1 MKKRILSLFLA
12 LAMMTGSA
20 GMYSSDVYAASNV
33 AQGKTVTAST
43 VEVLVPDNTADKV
56 ADGSTDTR
64 WSSEKMKE
72 AGITD
77 ADAQTAQWLVMDL
90 TAEKT
95 TVSEIKIS
103 FFKKVW
109 ATKYQIQ
116 TADTNTD
123 ITEWETVKS
132 VERASGSLSDNP
144 VDTFT
149 DVTSLKRYV
158 RFYFEKINVNA
169 GGTGVSVTEISILG
183 TQEGTVTPETPK
195 LNIVGSTLD
204 HVISD
209 NGTYSE
215 WNIGERDVVV
225 LVKDANGSKKNQ
237 TVTVEDHSSNYPKE
251 WFPTVTEQN
260 EKPEVIPT
268 IQEWYGYEG
277 DFTLTADSKIIIND
291 AAKVGL
297 DKIAE
302 NMQADVEE
310 ISGITLDI
318 KKGTKSGGA
327 NDIYIE
333 SMTDAD
339 QYALGEEGYLMVT
352 NENGIQI
359 YAPTYTGC
367 IYGTITVEQIL
378 WMAEDH
384 VSVPKGIMR
393 DYPSYEVRGVK
404 LDIARTPYRYQQ
416 LEDYAKIMLWY
427 KMNEYDLHIND
438 NDNANIQGA
447 TTQSH
452 AGFHRLESETFP
464 SMKSET
470 KHVGIPASTVNADYY
485 NNNEDYQGNP
495 VYTKA
500 QWRDLAQ
507 MTEDYGM
514 YLLTE
519 IDLPAHSLLYNKYA
533 DENPDNIDWL
543 EGGIKYTGAPVVSWG
558 SQTDGGIELLDL
570 TGANADRALKFAKAL
585 WEEYTSGDEP
595 TIYGDIVHIGADEYW
610 VHNTET
616 HNEFAK
622 FADEMRKVIQKNL
635 GEDTKIRMWGAG
647 TSSFATASAVLGMT
661 SSELAEQY
669 QLDIWSTGYDN
680 AAQRI
685 AEGYQVVNCRDAY
698 MYGNPGRTR
707 RDLPNAEYLFNDWN
721 PTIFGGGNPLL
732 GEPNLLGAKAVI
744 WGDQSQ
750 EGMTEK
756 DVHQR
761 VLQAIAIVSEKTWN
775 GTDAEDTFAEWEI
788 RKSHLAEGPGTEIA
802 MKVESASSLVLDYD
816 FENISE
822 DGKTIYDAS
831 GNGYNGTV
839 TGATVEDGWM
849 TFDGKSLIETPLK
862 TLSYP
867 YTVSFDLKLSEKDG
881 AANTKESSLFS
892 GYDGRIQV
900 AGFNGKL
907 SADVNYFTRDFG
919 YTVPADETEKEITI
933 VGTFQGTKVYVDGK
947 LVTFLSQKTDG
958 DGLQGQVTTL
968 YSSVLLPLEK
978 IGQDFHGQ
986 MANLKVYNKAF
997 SVEEVAAAFA
1007 GTDDGKVNVAQNTH
1021 AGSSSHRSGDAFD
1034 DAEQRTRVSMKAID
1048 GDAFIVKAN
1057 AADRPDE
1064 NGASSDIYSYW
1075 KGDHA
1080 DSALTIDLG
1089 VERQISELGIQWCYG
1104 AKGRDMNI
1112 LTSLDGENW
1121 TVAKEV
1127 RGNGDFFQTI
1137 DLGKVVNARY
1147 IKVQGIS
1154 SNGNGYKIQ
1163 EFMAYEQV
1171 DKAALEAVLE
1181 QAKAVVEDNKLG
1193 FESGSK
1199 AGKDLYQAV
1208 VFAQAMKESPLAT
1221 IEEVNEAEEA
1231 LANAMDAFEN
1241 AVPELQ
1247 GVIRLAGAGRYE
1259 TGYKVADALK
1269 EALGVDKFEA
1279 VVVATGKNF
1288 ADALA
1293 GSYLAVER
1301 NAPILLTNG
1310 KDDNVAELHAY
1321 IKANVAEG
1329 GKVYI
1334 LGGEAAVPATVEAIR
1349 GYEVVRLFG
1358 DSRYDT
1364 NLAILDEAGVAGDS
1378 IIVATGKNFADSLSA
1393 SAAKLPILLVK
1404 PNAALNAEQKE
1415 ILAGM
1420 KNIYIVGGEGAV
1432 STAYENELKSFGE
1445 VTRVFGNSRYDTSV
1459 AVAKEFCKNAELAV
1473 VASGKN
1479 FPDGLCGG
1487 PLAAALSA
1495 PLVLTADEKTDAA
1508 AGYMGANNVES
1519 GYVLGGDGA
1528 LADKTVVDV
1537 FELESADEIVLKS
1550 HL

>member
-12 LAMMTGSA
+12 AVMMLGSA
-20 GMYSSDVYAASNV
+20 GISGLDVCAADSNV
-33 AQGKTVTAST
+33 AQGKTVTVST
-43 VEVLVPDNTADKV
+43 VEAAVPENTGDKA
-56 ADGSTDTR
+56 ADGSVSTR

-72 AGITD
+72 SGFTD
-77 ADAQTAQWLVMDL
+77 ANDQTAQWLVIDL
-90 TAEKT
+90 AAEKT
-95 TVSEIKIS
+95 NVSEIRVS

-123 ITEWETVKS
+123 GTEWETVKS
-132 VERASGSLSDNP
+132 VERASGSLADDP
-144 VDTFT
+144 ADTFT

-158 RFYFEKINVNA
+158 RFYFEKVNVNA
-169 GGTGVSVTEISILG
+169 GGTGVSVTEIFILG
-183 TQEGTVTPETPK
+183 TSEGTVTPEIPD
-195 LNIVGSTLD
+195 LDIVGSTLD
-204 HVISD
+204 NVISD
-209 NGTYSE
+209 DGTYSE
-215 WNIGERDVVV
+215 WNIGEKDVVV
-225 LVKDANGSKKNQ
+225 LVENANGSKSNQ
-237 TVTVEDHSSNYPKE
+237 TVKVPDYSVNYPEE
-251 WFPTVTEQN
+251 WFPAVSNAN

-268 IQEWYGYEG
+268 IQEWYGYE
-277 DFTLTADSKIIIND
+277 DNFTLTETSRIIIND

-302 NMQADVEE
+302 NMQADIEE
-310 ISGITLDI
+310 ISGITLEI
-318 KKGTKSGGA
+318 KKGTKPGRK

-333 SMTDAD
+333 SLKNAD
-339 QYALGEEGYLMVT
+339 LYALGEEGYLMVT
-352 NENGIQI
+352 DSDGIQI

-378 WMAEDH
+378 WMDEEH
-384 VSVPKGIMR
+384 VNVPRGIMR
-393 DYPSYEVRGVK
+393 DYPSYEVRGLK
-404 LDIARTPYRYQQ
+404 LDIARTPYRYEQ
-416 LEDYAKIMLWY
+416 LEDYAKVMLWY

-447 TTQSH
+447 TTESH
-452 AGFHRLESETFP
+452 SGFHRLESETFP
-464 SMKSET
+464 SLVSET
-470 KHVGIPASTVNADYY
+470 KHVGIPASAVNAEYY

-495 VYTKA
+495 TYTKD
-500 QWRDLAQ
+500 QWRALAQ

-514 YLLTE
+514 YMITE

-543 EGGIKYTGAPVVSWG
+543 EGGIKYTGNEVS
-558 SQTDGGIELLDL
+558 TAGGLELMDL
-570 TGANADRALKFAKAL
+570 TGANKERALQFGRAL

-595 TIYGDIVHIGADEYW
+595 TIYGDVVHIGADEYW
-610 VHNTET
+610 VHNTAT
-616 HNEFAK
+616 HNAFAK
-622 FADEMRKVIQKNL
+622 YADEMRKVIQGNL

-647 TSSFATASAVLGMT
+647 SSSFATATSVLGMT
-661 SSELAEQY
+661 NAELAEHY
-669 QLDIWSTGYDN
+669 QLDIWHTSYDN
-680 AAQRI
+680 PAQRI
-685 AEGYQVVNCRDAY
+685 AEGYQVVNCRDAF
-698 MYGNPGRTR
+698 MYGNPGRTN

-721 PTIFGGGNPLL
+721 PTNFGGGNPLQ

-775 GTDAEDTFAEWEI
+775 GTDADDTFAEWEI

-802 MKVESASSLVLDYD
+802 MTVESASSLVLDYD
-816 FENISE
+816 FENISS

-831 GNGYNGTV
+831 GNGYNGVV
-839 TGATVEDGWM
+839 TGGAVEDGWM
-849 TFDGKSLIETPLK
+849 AFDGETLIETPLK

-867 YTVSFDLKLSEKDG
+867 YTVSFDLKLSAKDG
-881 AANTKESSLFS
+881 AANTKEASLFS

-900 AGFNGKL
+900 AGYNGKL

-919 YTVPADETEKEITI
+919 YTVPTNGIAAKITV
-933 VGTFQGTKVYVDGK
+933 VGTFQGTKVYVDGN
-947 LVTFLSQKTDG
+947 LVTFLSQKADA
-958 DGLQGQVTTL
+958 DGLQGAVTSL

-978 IGQDFHGQ
+978 IGQDFNGQ

-997 SVEEVAAAFA
+997 SAEEVADAYA
-1007 GTDDGKVNVAQNTH
+1007 GSDDGKVNVAQNTH
-1021 AGSSSHRSGDAFD
+1021 AGSDSYKSGDAQD
-1034 DAEQRTRVSMKAID
+1034 NGEQRTRVSMKAID
-1048 GDAFIVKAN
+1048 GDAFTVNAN
-1057 AADRPDE
+1057 ASAQPDA
-1064 NGASSDIYSYW
+1064 ASSDIYSYW

-1089 VERQISELGIQWCYG
+1089 TERQISELSIQWRYG
-1104 AKGRDMNI
+1104 GKGRDLNI
-1112 LTSLDGENW
+1112 LTSMDGEDW
-1121 TVAKEV
+1121 IVTKEV

-1137 DLGKVVNARY
+1137 DLGRDVTARY

-1154 SNGNGYKIQ
+1154 SNGSGYMIQ
-1163 EFMAYEQV
+1163 EFMAYEHV
-1171 DKAALEAVLE
+1171 DKAGLDEMLVQAEAIVTE
-1181 QAKAVVEDNKLG
+1181 NKLG
-1193 FESGSK
+1193 FETGNA
-1199 AGKDLYQAV
+1199 AGKNLYEAV
-1208 VFAQAMKESPLAT
+1208 VFAQAMNESPLAT
-1221 IEEVNEAEEA
+1221 VEEVNAAEETLA
-1231 LANAMDAFEN
+1231 SAMNEFANAK
-1241 AVPELQ
+1241 PEVE

-1269 EALGVDKFEA
+1269 EALGVEKFEA

-1293 GSYLAVER
+1293 GSYLAVEK

-1310 KDDNVAELHAY
+1310 KDDNVAQLHAY
-1321 IKANVAEG
+1321 MKANVAEG

-1334 LGGEAAVPATVEAIR
+1334 LGGEGAVPATVDTIK
-1349 GYEVVRLFG
+1349 GYDVVRLYG

-1364 NLAILDEAGVAGDS
+1364 NLAILEEAGVNGDS
-1378 IIVATGKNFADSLSA
+1378 IIVATGKTFADSLSA

-1404 PNAALNAEQKE
+1404 PNAALNDAQKE
-1415 ILAGM
+1415 ILAGV

-1432 STAYENELKSFGE
+1432 SAAYEAELKAFGT
-1445 VTRVFGNSRYDTSV
+1445 VTRVFGDSRYDTS
-1459 AVAKEFCKNAELAV
+1459 AAIAKTFCGDAKLAV

-1487 PLAAALSA
+1487 PLAAALDA
-1495 PLVLTADEKTDAA
+1495 PLVLTADGKTTAA
-1508 AGYMGANNVES
+1508 ADYMTEKAIDA

-1528 LADKTVVDV
+1528 LADETVVDV
-1537 FELESADEIVLKS
+1537 FSLKNADVIVLK
-1550 HL
+1550 